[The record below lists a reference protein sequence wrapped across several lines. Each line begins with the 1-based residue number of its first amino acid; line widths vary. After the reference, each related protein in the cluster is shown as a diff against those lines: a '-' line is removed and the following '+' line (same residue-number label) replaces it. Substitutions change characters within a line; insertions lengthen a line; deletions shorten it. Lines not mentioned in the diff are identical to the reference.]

1 MLFVKNMVF
10 LDGATATL
18 APDLDILGEIMH
30 VFTYFQEH
38 HGERLA
44 AELGLDPNEHLEIN
58 MDSVRGSM
66 GIDEQIDTLTYAEVK
81 ARRDLISQR
90 MKGRGI
96 GR

>member
-1 MLFVKNMVF
+1 
-10 LDGATATL
+10 
-18 APDLDILGEIMH
+18 
-30 VFTYFQEH
+30 EH

-90 MKGRGI
+90 MKGRGL